1 MALKIFD
8 TLKKIDIGKASEVA
22 SEVSDAF
29 SGVFSR
35 NKKSGQQIEPQA
47 QPEPVVEPVVEAEAD
62 MEPTPVA
69 PAAATSAVESIETV
83 DSLNDYLTKL
93 QVGAPPAVMSAL
105 GSQLQVLKYVQSPTL
120 TLMAVDN
127 IMLCLY
133 RSLVAAE
140 TEEQKTTLRD
150 VYSSLLQS
158 FIFVTEARLRY
169 EIESNKKE
177 SISLLADAGEMLV
190 QSIGSVAMLAVPGA
204 AAVKGAKAAQSM
216 PKIANVLMNND
227 VQKGFISRLI
237 SAKGKKAMIE
247 EKIDEFDKTLNYI
260 FDTLDKYAPLI
271 GPSIQLHGMLKRYA
285 DGMVERYKDE
295 QFEAVSKRLSE
306 KDSSRMDEFTQL
318 ATEAISVRSKAGAVG
333 LMLKAVT
340 TIVKGRKAVNYDTVT
355 DVVNEL
361 KGELRGI
368 EAQIEALEQ
377 IITETKAELDSLS
390 FVQFSRKSELQN
402 KIDQNVAKRD
412 ELIKTAADY
421 RQKISVAGSVIEPVN
436 EQVAQYEERLKS
448 IVRKFEVVL

>member
-1 MALKIFD
+1 MALKILD

-35 NKKSGQQIEPQA
+35 NKKSGEQIEPQA
-47 QPEPVVEPVVEAEAD
+47 QPEPVVEPVVEAEAG

-140 TEEQKTTLRD
+140 TEEQKATLRD
-150 VYSSLLQS
+150 IYSSLLQS

-227 VQKGFISRLI
+227 VQKGFI
-237 SAKGKKAMIE
+237 
-247 EKIDEFDKTLNYI
+247 
-260 FDTLDKYAPLI
+260 
-271 GPSIQLHGMLKRYA
+271 
-285 DGMVERYKDE
+285 
-295 QFEAVSKRLSE
+295 
-306 KDSSRMDEFTQL
+306 
-318 ATEAISVRSKAGAVG
+318 
-333 LMLKAVT
+333 
-340 TIVKGRKAVNYDTVT
+340 
-355 DVVNEL
+355 
-361 KGELRGI
+361 
-368 EAQIEALEQ
+368 
-377 IITETKAELDSLS
+377 
-390 FVQFSRKSELQN
+390 
-402 KIDQNVAKRD
+402 
-412 ELIKTAADY
+412 
-421 RQKISVAGSVIEPVN
+421 
-436 EQVAQYEERLKS
+436 
-448 IVRKFEVVL
+448 